1 MKKKIIGFLIFIFC
15 IFFNLNVVS
24 AKTCAEID
32 KDINKYNEVKD
43 KLSTL
48 DCSKVDDTT
57 IVNQC
62 NKYNLEKNTVL
73 SEIYRIN
80 ESKPSCS
87 AQISKI
93 ETILK
98 ENESNCGKIFDDTID
113 KWISFIMGLFYI
125 IGPILVI
132 VFGTLDF
139 GRATIS
145 SDANALKKATN
156 KFYKR
161 LLALVFLFLS
171 PLLTNFIISIN
182 TSGYNL
188 SGDAYSCNYSTIWAR
203 KNIQITKVARPDDE
217 NNVVS
222 GGGGS
227 TGTNDNSDSTTSTI
241 SSNQKYLKWKQ
252 YEGSWKNIHIGCGTM
267 RQCGCLL
274 TSVSIQI
281 ANSGTAKSTSFNPA
295 IFANSVKSN
304 GGISGGAFAW
314 KGWNKVAPKFELVN
328 AFAVLTGNQ
337 AQKAQQLQK
346 YLQQGYYPV
355 VEVKAGGCGQH
366 WVAVIEVKGS
376 EITIADPGSTKTKLN
391 GSTYSCFP
399 GNNHQVAL
407 FKIKGK

>member
-1 MKKKIIGFLIFIFC
+1 MKKKIIGLLIFIFC

-32 KDINKYNEVKD
+32 NDINKYNEIKD

-48 DCSKVDDTT
+48 DCTQVDDTT

-62 NKYNLEKNTVL
+62 NKYNLEKNTIL

-87 AQISKI
+87 AQITKM

-98 ENESNCGKIFDDTID
+98 ENENNCGKIFDDTID

-139 GRATIS
+139 GKATIS
-145 SDANALKKATN
+145 SDADALKKATN

-171 PLLTNFIISIN
+171 PLLTNLIISIN
-182 TSGYNL
+182 TSGYSL
-188 SGDAYSCNYSTIWAR
+188 SGDEYSCNYSTIWAR
-203 KNIQITKVARPDDE
+203 KNITITKVARPDDE
-217 NNVVS
+217 NNEVS

-227 TGTNDNSDSTTSTI
+227 NGSSDSTNTT

-252 YEGSWKNIHIGCGTM
+252 YEGAWKNIHIGCGTM
-267 RQCGCLL
+267 KQCGCLL
-274 TSVSIQI
+274 TAVSIQI
-281 ANSGTAKSTSFNPA
+281 ANSGTAKSSSFTPTTFVNTVKNNNGLTS
-295 IFANSVKSN
+295 
-304 GGISGGAFAW
+304 SGTFKW
-314 KGWNKVAPKFELVN
+314 TGWSKVAPKFEYVGQKT
-328 AFAVLTGNQ
+328 LTGNQ
-337 AQKAQQLQK
+337 AQKANQLKQ
-346 YLQQGYYPV
+346 YLEQGYYPV
-355 VEVKAGGCGQH
+355 AEVKAGGCGQH
-366 WVAVIEVKGS
+366 WVAIISVKGS
-376 EITIADPGSTKTKLN
+376 EITIADPGYPKTKLN

-399 GNNHQVAL
+399 GNNHSVAL